1 MGVLGSYNIWDTG
14 FFGKLG
20 INGLAKLREEWTNG
34 RIDEWTNRRM
44 DQTFSLIRSFVD
56 SAFGF
61 TVRD

>member
-34 RIDEWTNRRM
+34 RID
-44 DQTFSLIRSFVD
+44 QTFSLIRSFVD